1 MKMFTMLRLLG
12 SLEGTPLTRN
22 IALQM
27 RCFMLERSFTGSKL
41 VHRYIAELFG
51 PRR

>member
-1 MKMFTMLRLLG
+1 MKWFTMLRLLG
-12 SLEGTPLTRN
+12 LLVRAPLTTN

-27 RCFMLERSFTGSKL
+27 RCFMLERSLTGSKV
-41 VHRYIAELFG
+41 VHWYIAELFR